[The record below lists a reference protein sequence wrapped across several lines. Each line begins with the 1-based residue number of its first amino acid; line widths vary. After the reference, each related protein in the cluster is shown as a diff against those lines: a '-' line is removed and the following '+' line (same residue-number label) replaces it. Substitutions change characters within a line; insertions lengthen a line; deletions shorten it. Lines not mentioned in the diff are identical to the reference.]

1 MNDFSFREKPELGQ
15 PWAGFR
21 TIYSQT
27 ASLEQTAQNYRATLV
42 TEGDTAAMKMVLATP
57 LAAPLVAPPVAPPV
71 APVASPQVSKWLLV
85 RSASVPRAGLR
96 NLGDYTKSTD
106 LRVLCL
112 QRIRA
117 RIFGSLSHGDL
128 HFGENQLW
136 RFALSTCSFEV
147 EKEK

>member
-1 MNDFSFREKPELGQ
+1 MFEQEIKPFGGLNDFSFREKPELGQ

-57 LAAPLVAPPVAPPV
+57 LAAPLVAPPVAP
-71 APVASPQVSKWLLV
+71 VASPQVSKWLLV

-96 NLGDYTKSTD
+96 
-106 LRVLCL
+106 
-112 QRIRA
+112 A
-117 RIFGSLSHGDL
+117 
-128 HFGENQLW
+128 
-136 RFALSTCSFEV
+136 FA
-147 EKEK
+147 